1 MNSILQETKMCL
13 ICGTTKNLHNHHVYG
28 GVAHRKISDK
38 YGLTIYLCMDHHT
51 GNNGIHRDYNLDL
64 EIKKKCQL
72 QAMAYYK
79 WTIEDWFKL
88 FRRSWI

>member
-1 MNSILQETKMCL
+1 MVSILQTEKRCL
-13 ICGTTKNLHNHHVYG
+13 LCGTTHNLNCHHVFN

-38 YGLTIYLCMDHHT
+38 YGLTIWLCVDHHT

-72 QAMAYYK
+72 QAMSYYN
-79 WTIEDWFKL
+79 WTIEDWFKI